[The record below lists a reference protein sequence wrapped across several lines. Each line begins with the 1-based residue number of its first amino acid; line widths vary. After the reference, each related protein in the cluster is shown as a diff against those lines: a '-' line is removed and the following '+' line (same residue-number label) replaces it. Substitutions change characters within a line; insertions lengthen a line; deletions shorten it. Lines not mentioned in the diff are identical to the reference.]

1 MKRLI
6 FVALLFINLAQA
18 QAQVLTLDD
27 AIDIALKNNLD
38 IEIARNNYEASQV
51 NNHISLAGGMPEV
64 NGIFTNRQSLTNL
77 NQKLTNGTT
86 IKRNGNSNNNLNTG
100 VDGSY
105 LLFNGWRVKTTMQR
119 LAALEAQRSVQIN
132 LQVQNVIASVM
143 VKYYDIIRQDS
154 YMKTIQQSLNVTVQ
168 RKTLVDA
175 RQEVGLANNADTY
188 QAHLD
193 ITASKQQL
201 FSQEL
206 ILNQAK
212 ADLMNLLMQRPD
224 SSFVI
229 GDTIIVDKNVSL
241 EKVREN
247 LHNNP
252 EFLTAEEQIRINEL
266 IVKEIGAQRYP
277 SVRLNGGF
285 NYTRNQST
293 AGFTLLNQNSGPYLG
308 LNMQIPIFN
317 GGIVKRQ
324 QKVAEI
330 GIKNAVLNRNMLQN
344 DLETLIIKAWQAYKN
359 SLQRLEVEQDNNRIA
374 ADLLNLVQQRFNLGV
389 GTTVDLR
396 EAQRSFVEAGF
407 RLVNLAYAAKVAEIE
422 LKRLASQLGN

>member
-6 FVALLFINLAQA
+6 FVAFLFINLANVKA
-18 QAQVLTLDD
+18 QLLTLDD

-64 NGIFTNRQSLTNL
+64 VGTFTNRQSLTNL

-86 IKRNGNSNNNLNTG
+86 IKRIGNSNNALNTG

-105 LLFNGWRVKTTMQR
+105 LLFNGWRVKTTLQR

-132 LQVQNVIASVM
+132 LQVQNVVASVM
-143 VKYYDIIRQDS
+143 VKYYDIIRQER

-188 QAHLD
+188 QAQLD
-193 ITASKQQL
+193 ITASKQLL

-224 SSFVI
+224 SSF
-229 GDTIIVDKNVSL
+229 IISDSIVVDKNISL
-241 EKVREN
+241 EQVREN
-247 LHNNP
+247 LRNNP

-308 LNMQIPIFN
+308 LNMQLPIFN

-330 GIKNAVLNRNMLQN
+330 EIKNAVLTRNMLEN
-344 DLETLIIKAWQAYKN
+344 DLETVVVKAWQAYKN
-359 SLQRLEVEQDNNRIA
+359 SLQRLDVEQENNRIA

-396 EAQRSFVEAGF
+396 EAQRSFEEAGF